1 MMLKNIIV
9 LIFIFAVYANTVTF
23 AFNAGMGNFGK
34 RQIDK
39 VRRVFHVEVLRDFQI
54 KNKNF

>member
-1 MMLKNIIV
+1 MKNIIV

-23 AFNAGMGNFGK
+23 GFNAGMGNFGK

-39 VRRVFHVEVLRDFQI
+39 VRRYIEYFMFLVTFI
-54 KNKNF
+54 AM